1 MHECALNHCDETK
14 DEVLQGM
21 SPVTMRTAEMAIHMR
36 CPAENILFTPIP
48 WFSRQKRRW
57 SGFKVSVT
65 TIIIN

>member
-36 CPAENILFTPIP
+36 CPAENIYSLSSLGFLVRKDAGPV
-48 WFSRQKRRW
+48 SRCLLPPL
-57 SGFKVSVT
+57 
-65 TIIIN
+65 